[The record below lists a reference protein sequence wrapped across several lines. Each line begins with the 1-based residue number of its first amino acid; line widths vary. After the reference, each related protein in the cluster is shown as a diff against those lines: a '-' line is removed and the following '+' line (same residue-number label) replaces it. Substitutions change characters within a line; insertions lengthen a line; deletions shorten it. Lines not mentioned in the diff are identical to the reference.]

1 MIVVAVMAATGG
13 EHLSVS
19 QRGVLLSAAAAT
31 ALTFFDQT
39 ATTSALHDIEGDLH
53 ASVADL
59 QWIVGA
65 YLLTLAAFVPAAGR
79 LADVFGLRRMFLA
92 GVQLFAAASIG
103 CALSPSIGVLIALRA
118 VQGTGGAL
126 VVPLALATVAAAVSE
141 QRRGWAIGVLATGG
155 STFLSLGPLIA
166 GGLVDLGGWR
176 WVFAAGVPVSL
187 LSLWAGHRWIEE
199 STVAHPPRVNV
210 RDLSLLALGLGGV
223 VSGLLQMSSWG
234 VAAAGTIGLL
244 AGGIALLSLFA
255 VMQHRERE
263 PVLAL
268 SLLRL
273 PNVGA
278 YLVALLAGQF
288 TVTALTV
295 ELMLYLQ
302 RTLGYDP
309 FVAGLLFLPTVIATP
324 LLSPAAGRLADRGR
338 GGVLVPLGLLAA
350 AAAMAW
356 IAALADRRSVW
367 LLLPALCVFGLSRP
381 FLFTPSS
388 TAPVQALPG
397 RERAL
402 AASLVTE
409 SYQLGAALGIAV
421 AGCVVGLVGG
431 LAGFR
436 IAIAIAGAVC
446 LVSTAAMRVLLGSGR
461 SAPVGGQVAR

>member
-1 MIVVAVMAATGG
+1 
-13 EHLSVS
+13 
-19 QRGVLLSAAAAT
+19 
-31 ALTFFDQT
+31 
-39 ATTSALHDIEGDLH
+39 
-53 ASVADL
+53 
-59 QWIVGA
+59 
-65 YLLTLAAFVPAAGR
+65 
-79 LADVFGLRRMFLA
+79 
-92 GVQLFAAASIG
+92 
-103 CALSPSIGVLIALRA
+103 
-118 VQGTGGAL
+118 
-126 VVPLALATVAAAVSE
+126 
-141 QRRGWAIGVLATGG
+141 
-155 STFLSLGPLIA
+155 LIA

-187 LSLWAGHRWIEE
+187 LSLWSGRRWIEE
-199 STVAHPPRVNV
+199 SAVAHPPPVNV
-210 RDLSLLALGLGGV
+210 RDLTLLAVGLGGV

-234 VAAAGTIGLL
+234 AAAPGTLGLL
-244 AGGIALLSLFA
+244 ALGIALLSLFA
-255 VMQHRERE
+255 VIQHRERE

-268 SLLRL
+268 GLLRL

-338 GGVLVPLGLLAA
+338 GGVVVPLGLLAA

-388 TAPVQALPG
+388 TGPVQALPE

-431 LAGFR
+431 VAGFQV
-436 IAIAIAGAVC
+436 AIAIAGALC
-446 LVSTAAMRVLLGSGR
+446 LVSTAAMRLLLRSSR
-461 SAPVGGQVAR
+461 SAPIDGRVAR